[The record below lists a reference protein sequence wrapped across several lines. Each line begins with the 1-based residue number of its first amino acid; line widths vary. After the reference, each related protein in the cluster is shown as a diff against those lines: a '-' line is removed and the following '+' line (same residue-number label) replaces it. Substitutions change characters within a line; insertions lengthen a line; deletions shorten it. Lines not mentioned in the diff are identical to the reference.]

1 MRRAQWST
9 FDPSWDAA
17 RLPWQIR
24 LKQTTLWRHNAV
36 DGEINSFTRL
46 LVRITTASSAS
57 TSRQKMYTLSIISV
71 RKLPSVCARN
81 YSKPPLITSESCRRY
96 NASSAKTSSYLI
108 NLSPDS
114 CESLSSLLVV
124 WHGGWAEGL
133 NGDSRG
139 PTLLPLVHTPTRGR
153 TKETVPPWW
162 KPVTGGISISRR

>member
-1 MRRAQWST
+1 MIDVWSQLRRCTST
-9 FDPSWDAA
+9 VTNAA
-17 RLPWQIR
+17 KTNNPVTSQRSR
-24 LKQTTLWRHNAV
+24 RRNKFFHSVVGANHH
-36 DGEINSFTRL
+36 GKFSFNKPT
-46 LVRITTASSAS
+46 
-57 TSRQKMYTLSIISV
+57 KMYTLFHY
-71 RKLPSVCARN
+71 LCPEAPFASVCARN

-153 TKETVPPWW
+153 TEVTVPPWW
-162 KPVTGGISISRR
+162 KPVTG

>member
-1 MRRAQWST
+1 MRRAQWLT

-17 RLPWQIR
+17 RLPWQMR
-24 LKQTTLWRHNAV
+24 LKQTLLWRHKAV

-46 LVRITTASSAS
+46 LLRIKQADKNVHFIHYLCPEA
-57 TSRQKMYTLSIISV
+57 
-71 RKLPSVCARN
+71 PFASVCARN
-81 YSKPPLITSESCRRY
+81 YSKPPVITSESCRRY

-114 CESLSSLLVV
+114 CESLPSLLVV

-153 TKETVPPWW
+153 TEVTVPR
-162 KPVTGGISISRR
+162 GGNQSLVGLAFATASI